1 MWDNSS
7 DLIRVREPE
16 RTEDEMMAGL
26 NIRVTQP
33 VPYIQSDKIVQPA
46 LVMLQQE
53 VMTGMRRFHD
63 NDAPVSFT
71 AVIVS
76 GRCGWLV
83 RDGVELTPREA
94 LIRCSSQTSTSLCNQ
109 RELRPNLVGFGNSP
123 SLMSL

>member
-1 MWDNSS
+1 MGDNSS

-76 GRCGWLV
+76 GM
-83 RDGVELTPREA
+83 A
-94 LIRCSSQTSTSLCNQ
+94 LN
-109 RELRPNLVGFGNSP
+109 
-123 SLMSL
+123 